1 MSPAMRKICGQ
12 LAEQR
17 STTAEV
23 IYQEMREAITEAYR
37 TPQPKEIEEYRGQI
51 SRSGSIPS
59 PEEVLAFLCQEMQNS
74 DQVPVDN

>member
-23 IYQEMREAITEAYR
+23 IYQEMREAIAEAYR
-37 TPQPKEIEEYRGQI
+37 TPQPKEVEEYRRKIQK
-51 SRSGSIPS
+51 SGNIPS
-59 PEEVLAFLCQEMQNS
+59 PEELLAFLCQEMQNL
-74 DQVPVDN
+74 DQASADD